1 MFLIHPLSPPPPPPP
16 HPSPPPGCA
25 APLTAFH
32 FLAVQLIAIN
42 DINLAGAP
50 FDAAMDAMIGLQ
62 GPDVEFT
69 FFRGTQEELKNAS
82 GGCIHVLCACL
93 PFSY

>member
-1 MFLIHPLSPPPPPPP
+1 MS
-16 HPSPPPGCA
+16 
-25 APLTAFH
+25 
-32 FLAVQLIAIN
+32 VQLIAIN

-69 FFRGTQEELKNAS
+69 FFRGTTEELKNAS
-82 GGCIHVLCACL
+82 GGCDHVITSCAAAVLLNVTNGQLHCDCPEL
-93 PFSY
+93 SGCYQLAVTV